1 MGEDSEVP
9 TEETGLLK
17 AKPSDVEQEEEDT
30 TIQKDIHDTITLAM
44 PIFLAMLSWVGV
56 SSIIVV
62 AKVQIELPKLLYNI
76 HLTLLFLR

>member
-1 MGEDSEVP
+1 MVEDSEIP

-17 AKPSDVEQEEEDT
+17 AKPSEAEQEEEDT

-62 AKVQIELPKLLYNI
+62 AKVQIELPKPLSNI
-76 HLTLLFLR
+76 HLTLLFRR